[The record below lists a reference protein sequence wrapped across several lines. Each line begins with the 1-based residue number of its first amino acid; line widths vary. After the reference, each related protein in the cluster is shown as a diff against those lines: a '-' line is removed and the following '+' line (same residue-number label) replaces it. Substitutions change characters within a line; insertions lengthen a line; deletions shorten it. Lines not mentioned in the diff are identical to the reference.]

1 VPVSFIYFNS
11 GPPNLVVIERIL
23 ICRIMIKDNKLL
35 QNVKDFFTSWS
46 DDFSEVN
53 TEFFIVLF
61 SLIMSAGLFYMLI
74 HFVIPEKENLI
85 DNLSFDYVRPWITH
99 TNTKL
104 AIFVSY
110 FGTGLFLL
118 PAYIYMICLL
128 AVRGY
133 KTYAIFVFTVSVSG
147 LLLGLV
153 LKELFQRPRPL
164 HKMVGAGGYSFP
176 SGHSLGGFIFCLL
189 IIFLIWKLKTGRLN
203 KYFLYF
209 TSAVFGILI
218 GLSRVYLHVHY
229 ATDIL
234 GSFFVAA
241 GWFALI
247 YILFIFV
254 YGNDLHRA
262 GERNAESEEM
272 YESNYDMYN

>member
-1 VPVSFIYFNS
+1 
-11 GPPNLVVIERIL
+11 
-23 ICRIMIKDNKLL
+23 MKKDNHSL
-35 QNVKDFFTSWS
+35 QNPGNFFTRWF
-46 DDFSEVN
+46 DDFSEVHI
-53 TEFFIVLF
+53 EFFVVLF
-61 SLIMSAGLFYMLI
+61 FFMAAAGLFYVLI
-74 HFVIPEKENLI
+74 HFIIPEKENLI
-85 DNLSFDYVRPWITH
+85 DSLCFYYIKPWITTSH
-99 TNTKL
+99 TKL

-118 PAYIYMICLL
+118 PAYLYIISLL

-133 KTYAIFVFTVSVSG
+133 KTYAVFVFTVAVSG

-153 LKELFQRPRPL
+153 LKELFRRPRPL

-189 IIFLIWKLKTGRLN
+189 LMFLIWKLKTGRLN

-209 TSAVFGILI
+209 ISIVFGVSI

-247 YILFIFV
+247 YVLFILV
-254 YGNDLHRA
+254 YRNDLHRA
-262 GERNAESEEM
+262 GGRNIENEEM
-272 YESNYDMYN
+272 YGNNYDIYN